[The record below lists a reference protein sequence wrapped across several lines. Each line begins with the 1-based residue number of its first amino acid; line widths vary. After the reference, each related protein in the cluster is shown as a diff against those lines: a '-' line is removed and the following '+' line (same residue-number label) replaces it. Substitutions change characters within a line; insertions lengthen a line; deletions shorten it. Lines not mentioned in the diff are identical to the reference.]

1 MTAALAAPPT
11 ARDLARSPARLKEL
25 SPTAIAAFRDIAA
38 HWGLAPLEQRILLG
52 IVPQSTYTKY
62 MRDPKS
68 ATLSYD
74 TLQRI
79 SHLYGIFKAINV
91 LLPDERLADAWIAQ
105 PNDDPLFKGA
115 TPKDVMLEGTL
126 ESIAA
131 VRAYL
136 DAERGW

>member
-11 ARDLARSPARLKEL
+11 ARDLARSPARLKHL

-105 PNDDPLFKGA
+105 TNDDPLFKGA
-115 TPKDVMLEGTL
+115 TPKDVMLDGTL

-131 VRAYL
+131 VRVYL
-136 DAERGW
+136 DAQRGW

>member
-1 MTAALAAPPT
+1 MAAFAPSLT
-11 ARDLARSPARLKEL
+11 ARDLARHPARLREL
-25 SPTAIAAFRDIAA
+25 SPTALAAFRDIAA
-38 HWGLAPLEQRILLG
+38 HWALSAMEQRILLG

-62 MRDPKS
+62 MRDPHG
-68 ATLSYD
+68 ALLSYD

-91 LLPDERLADAWIAQ
+91 LLPDERLADEWISRT
-105 PNDDPLFKGA
+105 NGHPLFKGVS
-115 TPKDVMLEGTL
+115 PKEFMLDGSL
-126 ESIAA
+126 ESISA

>member
-1 MTAALAAPPT
+1 MTAVLAAPT
-11 ARDLARSPARLKEL
+11 ARELARSPARLKEL

-38 HWGLAPLEQRILLG
+38 HWGLTPLEQRILLG
-52 IVPQSTYTKY
+52 IIPQSTYTKY

-91 LLPDERLADAWIAQ
+91 LLPDERLADAWVSQ
-105 PNDDPLFKGA
+105 PNDHPLFKGVS
-115 TPKDVMLEGTL
+115 PKDVMLDGTL

>member
-1 MTAALAAPPT
+1 MTAILAAPT
-11 ARDLARSPARLKEL
+11 ARELARSPARLKQL
-25 SPTAIAAFRDIAA
+25 SPTALAAFRDIAG
-38 HWGLAPLEQRILLG
+38 HWGLTPFEQRILLG

-79 SHLYGIFKAINV
+79 SHLYGIFKALNV

-105 PNDDPLFKGA
+105 SNEHPLFKGA
-115 TPKDVMLEGTL
+115 TPKDVMLDGTL